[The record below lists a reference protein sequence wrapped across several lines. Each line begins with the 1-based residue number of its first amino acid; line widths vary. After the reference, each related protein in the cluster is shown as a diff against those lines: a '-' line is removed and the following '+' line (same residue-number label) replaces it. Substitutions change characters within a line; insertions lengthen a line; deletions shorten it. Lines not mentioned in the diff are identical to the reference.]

1 MQDFSAFT
9 IKSPTRANVL
19 ISPIG
24 VSQAFDPKV
33 IVVNQPKIIEH
44 RAIWDTGASCSV
56 ISKEY
61 AAQVGLIPTGKT
73 TITGVNNSTLEN
85 TYQVNIYLPNKV
97 CIGFIRVIEVPALAG
112 GAGMLIGM
120 DIIGSGDFSTYNEDG
135 KTVMTY
141 RFPSVGGE
149 DFSKLAG
156 EIRAQKEIAQ
166 KLEQQKNSRKTLS
179 KKEKLKRK
187 QKRKSK
193 QKTKR
198 NKK

>member
-1 MQDFSAFT
+1 VVAVSLARVGV
-9 IKSPTRANVL
+9 I

-33 IVVNQPKIIEH
+33 TITNQPKIIEH
-44 RAIWDTGASCSV
+44 KAIWDTGASCSV

-97 CIGFIRVIEVPALAG
+97 CIAFVKIAEVPALAG

-120 DIIGSGDFSTYNEDG
+120 DIIGSGDFSLYNEEG

-141 RFPSVGGE
+141 RFPSLGGV

-156 EIRAQKEIAQ
+156 EIRAQKEIVQ
-166 KLEQQKNSRKTLS
+166 KLEQQRNGRKPLD
-179 KKEKLKRK
+179 KKE
-187 QKRKSK
+187 
-193 QKTKR
+193 
-198 NKK
+198 N